1 MSKLI
6 FILWSD
12 TFVIIIFLSNQSSF
26 SFVIVKRGTFDIDGL
41 NVLFSNEWWLIK
53 NTSLFKF
60 GKHERYFQRNFLQHI
75 L

>member
-41 NVLFSNEWWLIK
+41 NVLFSNEL
-53 NTSLFKF
+53 
-60 GKHERYFQRNFLQHI
+60 
-75 L
+75 